1 MRIKD
6 IILTAVCISSFLV
19 ANSQESKKCLVLL
32 KNDAS
37 TVYLPLEDEPKITF
51 NVGSNWRIYEHMTI
65 ESNDEQLTVWLPE
78 QDKLEVREVS
88 GVDVI
93 ANDGNSEMSI
103 VGKEIIVETAIA
115 NIPYSITNINGQI
128 IATGE
133 LPIGLSSISLSSY
146 QSGIYIITID
156 KRSFKV
162 HIK

>member
-6 IILTAVCISSFLV
+6 IILTGVCIFSFFV
-19 ANSQESKKCLVLL
+19 AHSQESKKCLILL
-32 KNDAS
+32 KNDTS

-51 NVGSNWRIYEHMTI
+51 HVGDNWNIYEYMTI

-93 ANDGNSEMSI
+93 ADDDNSEMSI
-103 VGKEIIVETAIA
+103 VGKEIIVETAIS
-115 NIPYSITNINGQI
+115 NIPYFIANINGQI
-128 IATGE
+128 IAAGE

-156 KRSFKV
+156 KKSFKV

>member
-6 IILTAVCISSFLV
+6 IILTGVCIFSFLV
-19 ANSQESKKCLVLL
+19 ANSQESKKVLVLL

-51 NVGSNWRIYEHMTI
+51 HVGDNWNIYEHMTI

-88 GVDVI
+88 GVNVI
-93 ANDGNSEMSI
+93 ADDDNSEMSI
-103 VGKEIIVETAIA
+103 VGKEIIVEAVIA
-115 NIPYSITNINGQI
+115 NIPYSIANINGQI
-128 IATGE
+128 IASGE
-133 LPIGLSSISLSSY
+133 LPIGLSTISLSSY

-156 KRSFKV
+156 KKSFKV